1 MASPT
6 LGFSLSA
13 EDQQRVRNLADVF
26 AHGNR
31 SEWLR
36 QATDLFEQWAVFQAL
51 AKTQARGAQLTAHH
65 GIAQEDI
72 PDLVARA
79 AADPS
84 EAAWLDALAD
94 ELAAGSPDPT
104 ATHEAELASFL
115 GDQ

>member
-1 MASPT
+1 MTSPT
-6 LGFSLSA
+6 LGFSLST

-65 GIAQEDI
+65 GIAQRDL
-72 PDLVARA
+72 PDLVAKA

-84 EAAWLDALAD
+84 EAAWLEVLV
-94 ELAAGSPDPT
+94 
-104 ATHEAELASFL
+104 AELADGSSEPIATDEAEFARFL
-115 GDQ
+115 GNR

>member
-51 AKTQARGAQLTAHH
+51 ARTQARGAQLTAHH
-65 GIAQEDI
+65 QIAREDI
-72 PDLVARA
+72 PRLVAQA
-79 AADPS
+79 AASPS
-84 EAAWLDALAD
+84 AAAWLDALVD
-94 ELAAGSPDPT
+94 ELAPGGSTPLDT
-104 ATHEAELASFL
+104 DDAQLEAFL

>member
-13 EDQQRVRNLADVF
+13 DEQQRVRHLADLF

-51 AKTQARGAQLTAHH
+51 AKTQARGTQLTAHH
-65 GIAQEDI
+65 GIAQRDI
-72 PDLVARA
+72 PSLVAKA
-79 AADPS
+79 ATNPS
-84 EAAWLDALAD
+84 EAAWLDALVE
-94 ELAAGSPDPT
+94 ELTASSPDPT
-104 ATHEAELASFL
+104 ATDEAELHGFL
-115 GDQ
+115 GNP

>member
-1 MASPT
+1 MGSPT

-51 AKTQARGAQLTAHH
+51 AKAQARGAQLMAHH
-65 GIAQEDI
+65 RIAREDV
-72 PDLVARA
+72 PKLVARA
-79 AADPS
+79 AASPS
-84 EAAWLDALAD
+84 EAAWLDALVD
-94 ELAAGSPDPT
+94 ELTSGDSTPLDTDDAQL
-104 ATHEAELASFL
+104 EVFL
-115 GDQ
+115 GDR